1 MDAPHPTIK
10 GVQNVMSIS
19 LSFRCSALL
28 VICVALN
35 AAAATLCVHP
45 GAKKVCFSSIQAAVN
60 AAAPG
65 DTVKV
70 APGIYYES
78 VTISKPLSLIAA
90 GPAVIDATGLAN
102 GVSVDGSVVTF
113 SGVVVNGFTVRN
125 ANFEGILVLNAT
137 DVTLAYNIVKH
148 NDLSLNIASAT
159 CPGLPAWET
168 AEGEDCGE
176 GVHLVGTASSI
187 VAHNV
192 IEQNSGGILVSDE
205 TAPSHD
211 NLITENTVEDN
222 PFDCGITLAGHPQA
236 VTFGTPLGVFNNV
249 VDGNRSI
256 HNGYQV
262 PGAGAGV
269 GIFAF
274 IPGANMSG
282 NVVSNNVLLHN
293 GIPGVTIH
301 LHAPGMNFDNIKIV
315 HNVIRG
321 NGADSDP
328 DATTPGTAGINIG
341 GHSAINGLII
351 AKNQIS
357 DEQTDVVLNVSS
369 SVALHLNDLLSN
381 GFGVQNLGT
390 GAVDATANWWG
401 CAGGPGAHG
410 CSSVGPGVSYIPWLT
425 FPVDCDKPA
434 DR

>member
-1 MDAPHPTIK
+1 
-10 GVQNVMSIS
+10 MSCS
-19 LSFRCSALL
+19 LCSSSALAVFCL
-28 VICVALN
+28 ALN

-45 GAKKVCFSSIQAAVN
+45 GATGACFSSIQAAVT

-70 APGIYYES
+70 GSGTYRES
-78 VTISKPLSLIAA
+78 VTISKSLSLVADDAVVINAA
-90 GPAVIDATGLAN
+90 GLAN
-102 GVSVDGSVVTF
+102 GISVDGSSAGL
-113 SGVVVNGFTVRN
+113 SGVVVTGFTVRN
-125 ANFEGILVLNAT
+125 ANFEGILVLNAA
-137 DVTLAYNIVKH
+137 DVTLAYNNVRH
-148 NDLSLNIASAT
+148 NDLSLNITDAT

-176 GVHLVGTASSI
+176 GIHLVGVVSSL
-187 VAHNV
+187 VAHNI
-192 IEQNSGGILVSDE
+192 IEQNSGGILVTDE
-205 TAPSHD
+205 TAPAHD
-211 NLITENTVEDN
+211 NLITENTVRDN

-249 VDGNRSI
+249 VDGNRAI

-282 NVVSNNVLLHN
+282 NVVSNNVLLNN

-301 LHAPGMNFDNIKIV
+301 LHAPDMNFDNTKIV

-321 NGADSDP
+321 NGPDSDP
-328 DATTPGTAGINIG
+328 DAPTSRTAGINIG
-341 GHSAINGLII
+341 GHSVMNGLII
-351 AKNQIS
+351 AKNEIRG
-357 DEQTDVVLNVSS
+357 EQTDIVINLPSPVS
-369 SVALHLNDLLSN
+369 LHLNDLLGS

-390 GAVDATANWWG
+390 GTVNATANWWG
-401 CAGGPGAHG
+401 CDDGPGTGG
-410 CSSVGPGVSYIPWLT
+410 CSDVGPGVLYNPWLT
-425 FPVDCDKPA
+425 APVNGDEHRGDDHDDDN